1 MSVSKLSSIPIAAVL
16 LALGLFCGYSAAR
29 GGRASDGPARPII
42 LWVQEVRGQALYWVN
57 DKACGRAP
65 LSGIVVAS
73 GSDRAAELIVIVD
86 SRVPIHE
93 LGEIE
98 GLVSKID
105 PKDAHYYVFD
115 RAYPGAGMSEI
126 VWKTESLP
134 LPAPPPK

>member
-1 MSVSKLSSIPIAAVL
+1 MSMPKPSSIAVAAVL

-29 GGRASDGPARPII
+29 GGSASDGPARPII
-42 LWVQEVRGQALYWVN
+42 LWVQEVHGQALYWVN

-65 LSGIVVAS
+65 LSGIVAAS
-73 GSDRAAELIVIVD
+73 GSERVAELTVVVD

-98 GLVSKID
+98 GLVPKID
-105 PKDAHYYVFD
+105 PKDVHYYVFD

-126 VWKTESLP
+126 VWKAESLP
-134 LPAPPPK
+134 LPARPPK